1 MIDSQIIIPKMP
13 KSKVRKKNGKKVKYQ
28 PKKSGISM
36 VQLQNLNNLLNAK
49 IEEMKEAES
58 NENPEEKSDDL
69 SQESNI

>member
-1 MIDSQIIIPKMP
+1 MIDSQIIIPKMS

-49 IEEMKEAES
+49 IEEMKEAEA

-69 SQESNI
+69 PQESNI

>member
-1 MIDSQIIIPKMP
+1 MIDNQIIIPKMP

-49 IEEMKEAES
+49 IEEMKEDES
-58 NENPEEKSDDL
+58 NENTEEKSDDL